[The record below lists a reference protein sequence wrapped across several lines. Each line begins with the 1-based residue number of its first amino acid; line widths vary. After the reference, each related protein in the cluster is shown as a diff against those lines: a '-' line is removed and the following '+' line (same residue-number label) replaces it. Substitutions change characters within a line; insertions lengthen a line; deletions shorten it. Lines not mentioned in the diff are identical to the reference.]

1 MPEKRGA
8 SQRLKSKS
16 PSQKRRSRAIPPDK
30 VWQLYDG
37 LKVRLLVKTLPEE
50 EGAGVPS
57 ILLEGDR
64 TSLEWL
70 ADFILASAADER
82 DCGSFVGPDGPGNI
96 FFDKKSE
103 FGLYIH
109 RLPCLESK
117 T

>member
-1 MPEKRGA
+1 MAEKRGA
-8 SQRLKSKS
+8 SRKLKGQS
-16 PSQKRRSRAIPPDK
+16 PSRQRRSRIIPPDK

-37 LKVRLLVKTLPEE
+37 LRVKLLVKTLPEKKA
-50 EGAGVPS
+50 AGLPS

-103 FGLYIH
+103 FGIYIH

-117 T
+117 A